1 MRRALVVLGGCAPGA
16 AFLRKM
22 AAESDFLLCAD
33 SGLDAAIAADV
44 RPDAVIGDFDSAR
57 PESIAYMERENL
69 PHIVYPAIK
78 DDTDG
83 MACARYLLERRPEEV
98 VFVGAGGGRIDH
110 WMANFQLLIYLEKNG
125 IRARAEQED
134 MTAWAVH
141 DRLTVRGTPG
151 QLLSVLQMTEELQ
164 LSLSG
169 LFYPLDHCDVEFGH
183 PLGVSNVLT
192 EPAAQIVV
200 HKGWALVL
208 HFHPPIEE

>member
-1 MRRALVVLGGCAPGA
+1 MSAQFMRRNIRISVRLTEEEHRLLKEKMARIGVTNQE

-33 SGLDAAIAADV
+33 SGLDAAIAAGV

-83 MACARYLLERRPEEV
+83 MACARYLLEHRPEEV

-141 DRLTVRGTPG
+141 DRLTVRGIG
-151 QLLSVLQMTEELQ
+151 RAR
-164 LSLSG
+164 
-169 LFYPLDHCDVEFGH
+169 VEAFG
-183 PLGVSNVLT
+183 GTSR
-192 EPAAQIVV
+192 
-200 HKGWALVL
+200 KGRIFLEYVRNA
-208 HFHPPIEE
+208 

>member
-110 WMANFQLLIYLEKNG
+110 
-125 IRARAEQED
+125 
-134 MTAWAVH
+134 
-141 DRLTVRGTPG
+141 
-151 QLLSVLQMTEELQ
+151 
-164 LSLSG
+164 
-169 LFYPLDHCDVEFGH
+169 
-183 PLGVSNVLT
+183 
-192 EPAAQIVV
+192 
-200 HKGWALVL
+200 
-208 HFHPPIEE
+208 